1 MESNLNITPK
11 EFWEN
16 GGTFELINPM
26 LQAGLLTLS
35 KAMDIIIYRTYGK
48 TIDEKYKEFL
58 EDHKIKEIKLTN
70 PLKQAKITYVDENG
84 RPIGHKYFK

>member
-1 MESNLNITPK
+1 METNLNITPK

-16 GGTFELINPM
+16 GGTLEIINPM

-35 KAMDIIIYRTYGK
+35 KAMDIIIYHTYGK
-48 TIDEKYKEFL
+48 TIDEKFEEFL
-58 EDHKIKEIKLTN
+58 KNHKIKKIKLTN
-70 PLKQAKITYVDENG
+70 PLKEAYITYVDANG